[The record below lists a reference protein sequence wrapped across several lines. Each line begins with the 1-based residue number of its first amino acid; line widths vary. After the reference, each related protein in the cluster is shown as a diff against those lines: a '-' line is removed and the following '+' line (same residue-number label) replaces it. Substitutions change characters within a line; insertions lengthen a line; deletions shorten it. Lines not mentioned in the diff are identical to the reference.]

1 MINYKQAQKILI
13 KAIDL
18 FINYGFK
25 SVTMDDIASEMH
37 ISKKTIYSHFN
48 NKTELVEASTYQ
60 VFDTISKGITCIC
73 ALHKNPIEELY
84 EIKKYVM
91 VHLKNE
97 KTSPHYQLCKY
108 YPEINDALKKKQ
120 FELIQDCVVDNFK
133 RGLKLGLYRT
143 NINVDFVSRI
153 YFIGITGTKDE
164 NIFPTELFSK
174 KELMNSFLEYHLR
187 GIITGEGLNTL
198 NQIIKKN
205 NNE

>member
-1 MINYKQAQKILI
+1 MKEKILQ
-13 KAIDL
+13 KTIDL

-48 NKTELVEASTYQ
+48 NKTELVKASSFQ
-60 VFDTISKGITCIC
+60 MFDAISKGIKCIC
-73 ALHKNPIEELY
+73 SLHKNPIEELY

-108 YPEINDALKKKQ
+108 YPEINDSLKKKQ
-120 FELIQDCVVDNFK
+120 FELMQSCVVNNFE
-133 RGLKLGLYRT
+133 RGIEMGLYRT
-143 NINVDFVSRI
+143 NLSEEFVSRI
-153 YFIGITGTKDE
+153 YFLGITGIKDE
-164 NIFPTELFSK
+164 NLFPTKVFTKTEI
-174 KELMNSFLEYHLR
+174 MDDFLEYHLR
-187 GIITGEGLNTL
+187 GIITKEGLHTL
-198 NQIIKKN
+198 NKILKN

>member
-1 MINYKQAQKILI
+1 LKEKILQ
-13 KAIDL
+13 KTIDL

-48 NKTELVEASTYQ
+48 NKTELVKASSFQ
-60 VFDTISKGITCIC
+60 MFDAISKGIKCIC
-73 ALHKNPIEELY
+73 SLHKNPIEELY

-108 YPEINDALKKKQ
+108 YPEINDSLKKKQ
-120 FELIQDCVVDNFK
+120 FELMQSCVVNNFE
-133 RGLKLGLYRT
+133 RGIEMGLYRT
-143 NINVDFVSRI
+143 NLSEEFVSRI
-153 YFIGITGTKDE
+153 YFLGITGIKDE
-164 NIFPTELFSK
+164 NLFPTKVFTKTEI
-174 KELMNSFLEYHLR
+174 MDDFLEYHLR
-187 GIITGEGLNTL
+187 GIITKEGLHTL
-198 NQIIKKN
+198 NKILKN